1 MSSPLHF
8 SWRNFCANDTE
19 RVFELLSPAEVR
31 QHLTLPT
38 PFLPNHAEEIVSKCM
53 TRPLPHLA
61 ITVEDELAGCI
72 KANIPPNKSDN
83 EVMIAYWYGVNYH
96 GKGLA
101 TAVLQRFLSLLK
113 ECHPQLYTAHAF
125 THTGN
130 MASQRV
136 LLKCGFV
143 HRGEISRF
151 QGEALP
157 FAVLHFTLNF

>member
-1 MSSPLHF
+1 M
-8 SWRNFCANDTE
+8 A
-19 RVFELLSPAEVR
+19 V
-31 QHLTLPT
+31 
-38 PFLPNHAEEIVSKCM
+38 
-53 TRPLPHLA
+53 
-61 ITVEDELAGCI
+61 TVEDELAGCI

-101 TAVLQRFLSLLK
+101 TAVLQRFLSLLR
-113 ECHPQLYTAHAF
+113 ERHPQLDTAHAF

-143 HRGEISRF
+143 HRGEITRF